1 MKLSHILI
9 IIAVCGVIL
18 IMASSILYTAG
29 VVVFENYKIFLMAGT
44 IIWFSGILLSNLVKR
59 NVNDQA
65 K

>member
-1 MKLSHILI
+1 
-9 IIAVCGVIL
+9 
-18 IMASSILYTAG
+18 MASSILYTAG